1 MEIDKDL
8 LFEGKSTI
16 IKNKNYLS
24 TKEYVEPFFDEM
36 SKFTDDFIIRVQTPS
51 QMTISGEDKDITFN
65 RVWIQAL
72 MPEDHSIDNHRECY
86 HLIYGLD
93 VKKPVYKVARGYVN
107 MACTNL
113 CIFNP
118 QWLSVQELEPEKSF
132 VYSISNLM
140 KMTSDF
146 ESRIKKMKNTFLSP
160 EVENRQKLLGSMIEK
175 SLLYEYTNQAG
186 KVKLSPAMVVKAY
199 ENIYINTDSLYYVKD
214 TEECSV
220 FNYYNAFTEL
230 IKDATKKDLMTGYEK
245 TLLVGQLFDLVA

>member
-1 MEIDKDL
+1 MEITKEL

-36 SKFTDDFIIRVQTPS
+36 SKFTDDFIIRVQTPN
-51 QMTISGEDKDITFN
+51 QMTLSGDNKDITFN

-72 MPEDHSIDNHRECY
+72 MPEDHAINNHRECY

-107 MACTNL
+107 MACANL

-132 VYSISNLM
+132 VYSIQNLM

-146 ESRIKKMKNTFLSP
+146 ESRITKMKNIFLSP

-175 SLLYEYTNQAG
+175 SLLYEYSNQAG

-199 ENIYINTDSLYYVKD
+199 ENVYINTDSPYYIKD

>member
-1 MEIDKDL
+1 MEITQDL
-8 LFEGKSTI
+8 LMSGKSTI

-24 TKEYVEPFFDEM
+24 TKEYVEPFFEEM
-36 SKFTDDFIIRVQTPS
+36 SKFTDNFIIRVQTPN
-51 QMTISGEDKDITFN
+51 QMTLSGDDKDITFN

-93 VKKPVYKVARGYVN
+93 VKKPVYKIARGYVN

-118 QWLSVQELEPEKSF
+118 QWLNVQELEPEKSF
-132 VYSISNLM
+132 VYDIKNLM
-140 KMTSDF
+140 SLTSDF
-146 ESRIKKMKNTFLSP
+146 ETKLKKMKNTFLSSDK
-160 EVENRQKLLGSMIEK
+160 EARQKQLGSMIEK
-175 SLLYEYTNQAG
+175 SLLYEQVNQAG

-199 ENIYINTDSLYYVKD
+199 ENVYLNTDSGYYVKD
-214 TEECSV
+214 GEECSV

-230 IKDATKKDLMTGYEK
+230 IRDSNKKDLMTGYEK
-245 TLLVGQLFDLVA
+245 TLLVGELFNLVA

>member
-24 TKEYVEPFFDEM
+24 TKEYVESFFDEM
-36 SKFTDDFIIRVQTPS
+36 SKFTDDFIIRVQTPN
-51 QMTISGEDKDITFN
+51 QMTLSGEDKDITFN

-72 MPEDHSIDNHRECY
+72 MPEDHAIDNHRECY

-160 EVENRQKLLGSMIEK
+160 EIEDRQKLLGSMIEK
-175 SLLYEYTNQAG
+175 SLLYEYSNQAG

-199 ENIYINTDSLYYVKD
+199 ENVYINTDSPYYVKD

>member
-36 SKFTDDFIIRVQTPS
+36 SKFTDDFIIRVQTPN
-51 QMTISGEDKDITFN
+51 QMTLSEDNKDITFN

-113 CIFNP
+113 CIFDP
-118 QWLSVQELEPEKSF
+118 QWLSVQELEPEKTF
-132 VYSISNLM
+132 VYSIQNLM

-160 EVENRQKLLGSMIEK
+160 EVEDRQKLLGSMIEK
-175 SLLYEYTNQAG
+175 SLLYEYSNQAG

-199 ENIYINTDSLYYVKD
+199 ENVYINTDSPYYVKD

-230 IKDATKKDLMTGYEK
+230 IRDANKKDLMTGYEK
-245 TLLVGQLFDLVA
+245 TLLVGQIFDIA

>member
-1 MEIDKDL
+1 MEITKDL

-36 SKFTDDFIIRVQTPS
+36 SKFTDDFIIRVQTPN
-51 QMTISGEDKDITFN
+51 QMTLSGDNKDITFN

-72 MPEDHSIDNHRECY
+72 MPEDHAIDNHRECY

-113 CIFNP
+113 CIFDP
-118 QWLSVQELEPEKSF
+118 QWLSVQELEPEKTF
-132 VYSISNLM
+132 IYSIQNLM

-146 ESRIKKMKNTFLSP
+146 ESRIKKMKNIFLSP
-160 EVENRQKLLGSMIEK
+160 EVEDRQKLLGSMIEK
-175 SLLYEYTNQAG
+175 SLLYEYSNQAG

-199 ENIYINTDSLYYVKD
+199 ENVYMNTDSPYYVKD

>member
-24 TKEYVEPFFDEM
+24 TKEYVESFFDEM
-36 SKFTDDFIIRVQTPS
+36 SKFTDDFIIRVQTPN
-51 QMTISGEDKDITFN
+51 QMTLSGEDKDITFN

-72 MPEDHSIDNHRECY
+72 MPEDHAIDNHRECY

-160 EVENRQKLLGSMIEK
+160 EIEDRQKLLGSMIEK
-175 SLLYEYTNQAG
+175 SLLYEYSNQAG

-199 ENIYINTDSLYYVKD
+199 ENVYINTDSPYYVKD

-230 IKDATKKDLMTGYEK
+230 IRDATKKDLMTGYEK

>member
-36 SKFTDDFIIRVQTPS
+36 SKFTDDFIIRVQTPN
-51 QMTISGEDKDITFN
+51 QMTLSGDNKDITFN

-72 MPEDHSIDNHRECY
+72 MPEDHAIDNHRECY

-113 CIFNP
+113 CIFNT

-132 VYSISNLM
+132 IYSISNLM

-160 EVENRQKLLGSMIEK
+160 EVEDRQKLLGSMIEK
-175 SLLYEYTNQAG
+175 SLLYEYSNQAG

-199 ENIYINTDSLYYVKD
+199 ENVYINTDSPYYVKD

>member
-1 MEIDKDL
+1 MEITKEL

-36 SKFTDDFIIRVQTPS
+36 SKFTDDFIIRVQTPN
-51 QMTISGEDKDITFN
+51 QMTLSGEDKDITFN

-72 MPEDHSIDNHRECY
+72 MPEDHAIDNHRECY

-113 CIFNP
+113 CIFDP

-146 ESRIKKMKNTFLSP
+146 ESRIKKMKNIFLSP
-160 EVENRQKLLGSMIEK
+160 EIEDRQKLLGSMIEK
-175 SLLYEYTNQAG
+175 SLLYEYSNQAG
-186 KVKLSPAMVVKAY
+186 KVKLSPAMVIKAY
-199 ENIYINTDSLYYVKD
+199 ENVYINTDSPYYVKD

>member
-1 MEIDKDL
+1 MEIDRNL
-8 LFEGKSTI
+8 LLEGKSTI

-24 TKEYVEPFFDEM
+24 TKEYVEPFFAEM
-36 SKFTDDFIIRVQTPS
+36 SKYTNDFIIRVQTPN
-51 QMTISGEDKDITFN
+51 QMTLSGENKDITFN

-72 MPEDHSIDNHRECY
+72 MPEDHAIDNHRECY

-146 ESRIKKMKNTFLSP
+146 ESRIKKMKNTFLSS
-160 EVENRQKLLGSMIEK
+160 EIEDRQKLLGSMVEK
-175 SLLYEYTNQAG
+175 SLLYEYSNQAG

-199 ENIYINTDSLYYVKD
+199 ENVYINTDSPYYVKD

>member
-51 QMTISGEDKDITFN
+51 QMTISGENKDITFN

-132 VYSISNLM
+132 IYSISNLM

-146 ESRIKKMKNTFLSP
+146 ESRITKMKNTFLSP
-160 EVENRQKLLGSMIEK
+160 EVEDRQKLLGSMIEK
-175 SLLYEYTNQAG
+175 SILYEYSNQTG

-199 ENIYINTDSLYYVKD
+199 ENVYMNTDSPYYVKD

-230 IKDATKKDLMTGYEK
+230 IRDANKKDLMTGYEK
-245 TLLVGQLFDLVA
+245 TLLVGQIFDIV

>member
-1 MEIDKDL
+1 MEITKEL

-36 SKFTDDFIIRVQTPS
+36 SKFTDDFIIRVQTPN
-51 QMTISGEDKDITFN
+51 QMTLSGDNKDITFN

-72 MPEDHSIDNHRECY
+72 MPEDYAIDNHRECY

-132 VYSISNLM
+132 IYSISNLM

-146 ESRIKKMKNTFLSP
+146 ESRIKKMKSTFLSP
-160 EVENRQKLLGSMIEK
+160 EVEDRQKLLGSMIEK
-175 SLLYEYTNQAG
+175 SLLYEYSNQAG

-199 ENIYINTDSLYYVKD
+199 ENVYMNTDSPYYVKD

>member
-24 TKEYVEPFFDEM
+24 TKEYVESFFDEM
-36 SKFTDDFIIRVQTPS
+36 SKFTDDFIIRVQTPN
-51 QMTISGEDKDITFN
+51 QMTLSGEDKDITFN

-72 MPEDHSIDNHRECY
+72 MPEDHAIDNHRECY

-132 VYSISNLM
+132 IYSISNLM

-160 EVENRQKLLGSMIEK
+160 EVEDRQKLLGSMIEK
-175 SLLYEYTNQAG
+175 SLLYEYSNQAG
-186 KVKLSPAMVVKAY
+186 KVKLSPAMVIKAY
-199 ENIYINTDSLYYVKD
+199 ENVYINTDSPYYVKD

-230 IKDATKKDLMTGYEK
+230 IRDATKKDLMTGYEK

>member
-24 TKEYVEPFFDEM
+24 TKEYVEPFFDKM

-118 QWLSVQELEPEKSF
+118 QFLSVYELEPEKGFS
-132 VYSISNLM
+132 YSISNLM
-140 KMTSDF
+140 SMTSDF
-146 ESRIKKMKNTFLSP
+146 EQRLHKMKNTFLSP
-160 EVENRQKLLGSMIEK
+160 EVEDRQKLLGSMIEK
-175 SLLYEYTNQAG
+175 SLLYEYSNQAG

-199 ENIYINTDSLYYVKD
+199 ENVYMNTDSPYYVKD

>member
-36 SKFTDDFIIRVQTPS
+36 SKFTDDFIIRVQTPN
-51 QMTISGEDKDITFN
+51 QMTLSGEDKDITFN

-72 MPEDHSIDNHRECY
+72 MPEDHAIDNHRECY

-113 CIFNP
+113 CIFNT

-175 SLLYEYTNQAG
+175 SLLYEYSNQAG

-199 ENIYINTDSLYYVKD
+199 ENVYINTDSPYYVKD

>member
-24 TKEYVEPFFDEM
+24 TKEYVESFFDEM
-36 SKFTDDFIIRVQTPS
+36 SKFTDDFIIRVQTPN
-51 QMTISGEDKDITFN
+51 QMTLSGEDKDITFN

-72 MPEDHSIDNHRECY
+72 MPEDHAIDNHRECY

-132 VYSISNLM
+132 IYSISNLM

-160 EVENRQKLLGSMIEK
+160 EVEDRQKLLGSMIEK
-175 SLLYEYTNQAG
+175 SLLYEYSNQAG

-199 ENIYINTDSLYYVKD
+199 ENVYINTDSPYYIKD

>member
-1 MEIDKDL
+1 MEITKDL

-24 TKEYVEPFFDEM
+24 TKEYVESFFDEM
-36 SKFTDDFIIRVQTPS
+36 SKFTDDFIIRVQTPN
-51 QMTISGEDKDITFN
+51 QMTLSGEDKDITFN

-72 MPEDHSIDNHRECY
+72 MPEDHAIDNHRECY

-118 QWLSVQELEPEKSF
+118 QWLSVQELEPEKTF
-132 VYSISNLM
+132 VYSIQNLM

-160 EVENRQKLLGSMIEK
+160 EVEDRQKLLGSMIEK
-175 SLLYEYTNQAG
+175 SLLYEYSNQAG

-199 ENIYINTDSLYYVKD
+199 ENVYINTDSPYYVKD